1 MSIDEIQLKNINN
14 NNNNNILELYKEN
27 EILKISAGTIHKML
41 DYM

>member
-1 MSIDEIQLKNINN
+1 MSIDEIRLKNINN
-14 NNNNNILELYKEN
+14 NNILDLYKEN

>member
-14 NNNNNILELYKEN
+14 NNILDLYKEN

-41 DYM
+41 DNM

>member
-14 NNNNNILELYKEN
+14 NNILDLYKEN

>member
-14 NNNNNILELYKEN
+14 NNNILDLYKEN

>member
-1 MSIDEIQLKNINN
+1 MSIDEIQLKNIN

>member
-14 NNNNNILELYKEN
+14 NNILDLYQEN

-41 DYM
+41 DQ